1 MPTVADVMDATPTT
15 VEPDAKVERVVELLR
30 EFDLP
35 GLPVVNDGGRCVGI
49 ITEADL
55 VIGDEQ
61 GDFHIPHYIELF
73 GGLIFLPDLHH
84 LSPFKGMEDRIKK
97 ASAARAED
105 LMTADPVTIESTATV
120 KEAARIIATEGHN
133 RLPVVDHGRFMGLVT
148 RVDVLQA
155 LSQDDG

>member
-1 MPTVADVMDATPTT
+1 MQTVADVMDATPAT
-15 VEPDAKVERVVELLR
+15 VAPDATVERVVALLR
-30 EFDLP
+30 ENDVP

-61 GDFHIPHYIELF
+61 GDLHIPHYIELF
-73 GGLIFLPDLHH
+73 GGLVFLPDLHH
-84 LSPFKGMEDRIKK
+84 LSPFKGFEDRLKK

-105 LMTADPVTIESTATV
+105 LMTADPLTIESTASV
-120 KEAARIIATEGHN
+120 KQAARLIATAGHN
-133 RLPVVDHGRFMGLVT
+133 RLPVVDHGRLVGLVT

-155 LSQDDG
+155 LSQDDE